1 MNKPQFV
8 GTGSD
13 ITADWMNRAFAAG
26 GAEFPAVTQVSVVPF
41 DADQGFLGALLRCRL
56 TYAAEAPQAP
66 TSVIVKLPG
75 HDRQGRV
82 MSRRRRLHEREYEFY
97 TRLGNELPVRTPR
110 VYYADYDA
118 ETDDVVLVQED
129 LAGMVQVGRLAG
141 ATAEQAHTAI
151 RNLAMLHSQFLGGT
165 RDDRIAANVWKE
177 SSRREFR
184 RLQVLYMASLPV
196 VRRRFKDCFSPR
208 INRLALEL
216 GCSLTRYG
224 LRAPLTPL
232 TFTHG
237 DYHLDNLFYDP
248 GDPSRLTIIDWQLSA
263 IGAGMHDVARF
274 MTTSVEPEVRRS
286 IEREVV
292 EEYAD
297 AMARAG
303 TDLAFDVWWRDYR
316 AKILATLVPGVL
328 FGGSLAAASGLA
340 YELEHAA
347 WRRRCVA
354 LEDLNAG
361 ELLSLEPPGLSAK
374 LFWFGLHGVFRG
386 LAALR
391 RRN

>member
-13 ITADWMNRAFAAG
+13 ITADWMNRAFVAG
-26 GAEFPAVTQVSVVPF
+26 GAEFPAVTQVSVEPVGV
-41 DADQGFLGALLRCRL
+41 DQGFVGALLRCGL
-56 TYAAEAPQAP
+56 AYATEDSQAP
-66 TSVIVKLPG
+66 TSVIVKLPR
-75 HDRQGRV
+75 HDRF
-82 MSRRRRLHEREYEFY
+82 SRRASRRLRLHEREYEFY
-97 TRLGNELPVRTPR
+97 TRLGNTLPVRTPR

-129 LAGMVQVGRLAG
+129 LAGLVQMDQLAG
-141 ATAEQAHTAI
+141 ATADQARTVLSNVAV
-151 RNLAMLHSQFLGGT
+151 LHSQFLGGT
-165 RDDRIAANVWKE
+165 RDDRLAANAWRVP
-177 SSRREFR
+177 SRREFR
-184 RLQVLYMASLPV
+184 RLQIFYMAFLPV
-196 VRRRFKDCFSPR
+196 ARRRFKDCFSPR

-224 LRAPLTPL
+224 LRTPLTPL

-237 DYHLDNLFYDP
+237 DFRLDNLFYDL
-248 GDPSRLTIIDWQLSA
+248 GDPSKPTIIDWQQST

-316 AKILATLVPGVL
+316 AKMLATLVSGVL
-328 FGGSLAAASGLA
+328 VGGSLLAASGRA

-361 ELLSLEPPGLSAK
+361 ELLSLEPPGVSAK
-374 LFWFGLHGVFRG
+374 LFWLGLHGVFRG
-386 LAALR
+386 LTALR
-391 RRN
+391 RGN